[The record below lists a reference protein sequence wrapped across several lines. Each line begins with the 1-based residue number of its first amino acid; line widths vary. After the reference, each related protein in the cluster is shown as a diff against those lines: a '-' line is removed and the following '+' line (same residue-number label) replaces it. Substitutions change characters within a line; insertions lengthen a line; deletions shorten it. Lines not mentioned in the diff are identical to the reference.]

1 VDEVIPYISGM
12 WTLPWIVVGFFV
24 TLALSSIFGEE
35 KINRIMKKAGL
46 VILFIFIPILVF
58 KLFLNTNFG
67 EEEMDFV
74 ILSLAV
80 MAFLY
85 LIAYLYAR
93 KRIKICR
100 DDGERTTFMKTIIV
114 NQGRSAAFVGG
125 AMLAIEKWAV
135 YAAIYITLLGIFLF
149 ALVPYVLSVIHQREV
164 KSGKKE
170 HSPLPLYLRIY
181 PWYLI
186 VFPISAVIIHMQTGI
201 TTASFEWGKLLNLLA
216 AVTIPAAL
224 YYVGAGIKV
233 RDLKKE
239 AVKELFY
246 GKEHREARWVREIL
260 LLTIIVTPLVIA
272 LLFGSLLFLHII
284 PSEWFAVLILNAVL
298 PITSTN
304 MFLIPYGID
313 GKVTAL
319 AVTWSTIISIPLF
332 VVLLNLL
339 SYLL

>member
-1 VDEVIPYISGM
+1 
-12 WTLPWIVVGFFV
+12 
-24 TLALSSIFGEE
+24 
-35 KINRIMKKAGL
+35 
-46 VILFIFIPILVF
+46 
-58 KLFLNTNFG
+58 
-67 EEEMDFV
+67 
-74 ILSLAV
+74 
-80 MAFLY
+80 
-85 LIAYLYAR
+85 
-93 KRIKICR
+93 
-100 DDGERTTFMKTIIV
+100 
-114 NQGRSAAFVGG
+114 
-125 AMLAIEKWAV
+125 
-135 YAAIYITLLGIFLF
+135 
-149 ALVPYVLSVIHQREV
+149 
-164 KSGKKE
+164 
-170 HSPLPLYLRIY
+170 
-181 PWYLI
+181 
-186 VFPISAVIIHMQTGI
+186 MQTGI